1 MAKKVFT
8 LNYASCIKYELQEE
22 KWLDKDTYLLVFQD
36 MTDKDG
42 ETYHLEVE
50 YHVDE
55 DKFTYTRVYADENV
69 DAKYFVS
76 SGFKNQFMEYILK
89 QVGKINEND
98 IVTSSTIE
106 LSLKVALPLNMTV
119 GEYKKWL
126 ENLEINIADGNGVKI
141 LEISKK

>member
-76 SGFKNQFMEYILK
+76 GGFKNQFMEYILK
-89 QVGKINEND
+89 QVGKISEND

>member
-1 MAKKVFT
+1 MAKKVFI
-8 LNYASCIKYELQEE
+8 LNYASYIKYELQEE

-69 DAKYFVS
+69 DAKCFVS
-76 SGFKNQFMEYILK
+76 SGFKNQFMEHILK